1 MNTLMLVIA
10 IVVTLAIF
18 ATTTRGRQLVK
29 RMGFRDR
36 VPGAASTED
45 DDYLLA
51 ACGGDRR
58 ELERRITIER
68 ERYPELTEAE
78 HYRRAIRKVFV
89 SRDAPSQ

>member
-1 MNTLMLVIA
+1 MNALMLLIA
-10 IVVTLAIF
+10 IAVTLAIF
-18 ATTTRGRQLVK
+18 ATTTRGRELRK

-36 VPGAASTED
+36 VPGAASSQD

-58 ELERRITIER
+58 ELERRIAIER

-78 HYRRAIRKVFV
+78 HYRRVIRKVFAARD
-89 SRDAPSQ
+89 SRSE